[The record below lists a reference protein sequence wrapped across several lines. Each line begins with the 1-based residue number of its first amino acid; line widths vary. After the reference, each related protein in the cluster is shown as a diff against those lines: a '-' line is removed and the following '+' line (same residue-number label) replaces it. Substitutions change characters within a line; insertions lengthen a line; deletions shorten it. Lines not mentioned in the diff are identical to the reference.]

1 MGIMGQIDIL
11 AEQKTQNGNKGGKDG
26 SPSKSLSM
34 MESISISGTSPIVAI
49 FIMEKVEEEGRPVSR
64 SKR

>member
-1 MGIMGQIDIL
+1 
-11 AEQKTQNGNKGGKDG
+11 
-26 SPSKSLSM
+26 M

-49 FIMEKVEEEGRPVSR
+49 FIVEKVEEEGRPVSR